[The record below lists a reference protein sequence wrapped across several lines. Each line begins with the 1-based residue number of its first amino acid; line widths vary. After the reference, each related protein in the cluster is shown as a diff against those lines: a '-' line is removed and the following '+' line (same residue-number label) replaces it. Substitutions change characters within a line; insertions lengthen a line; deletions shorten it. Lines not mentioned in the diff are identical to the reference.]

1 MANQNEGDKE
11 QKLSSWGL
19 VQPAVL
25 ILIMEEP
32 RHGYALLEELKT
44 RGFLPNSADG
54 GNVYRGLRKM
64 EAEGKV
70 ISRWVHFDGKG
81 PRRRIYQITQKG
93 KDSLYEEG
101 LGLAERAKFIE
112 LFVSQ
117 FRRIFSI
124 EL

>member
-54 GNVYRGLRKM
+54 GNVYRG
-64 EAEGKV
+64 
-70 ISRWVHFDGKG
+70 S
-81 PRRRIYQITQKG
+81 
-93 KDSLYEEG
+93 
-101 LGLAERAKFIE
+101 
-112 LFVSQ
+112 VSYTHLTLPT
-117 FRRIFSI
+117 I
-124 EL
+124 LLV